1 MYIYDMHVYIYIYV
15 SMCKWYFY
23 RYLSIF
29 YISHNKYFDENAMY
43 IKSLKSFSVPDVGSS
58 VIPVSSV
65 VSVVFSL
72 TVMVSE
78 DTVGNKVEICIHKC

>member
-1 MYIYDMHVYIYIYV
+1 
-15 SMCKWYFY
+15 
-23 RYLSIF
+23 
-29 YISHNKYFDENAMY
+29 MY
-43 IKSLKSFSVPDVGSS
+43 IKSLDSFSLPDVGSS